1 MKTTV
6 WEDEL
11 EQAPPINEK
20 IIRSINSLF
29 DKKDAEYMIKFL
41 IEAKAEIDDV
51 YRGIAVVGRN
61 DSNTPV
67 SSQQLQQ
74 QQQQQEEKESIVM
87 NGDSQDKRSKSGF
100 SKFFVCKPC
109 VDETSCISLQQFKKE
124 EEILNKKRHKK
135 KSKKKKTAKNNGSSG
150 ASFFKR
156 SECRCDNDPVSVC
169 PFIISSNHNAPQI
182 SYID

>member
-67 SSQQLQQ
+67 SSQQQQQ

-87 NGDSQDKRSKSGF
+87 NGDSQEDKRSSKNGF

-156 SECRCDNDPVSVC
+156 SECRCDNDPVSSV
-169 PFIISSNHNAPQI
+169 PV
-182 SYID
+182 YY